1 MGALLAGLNVSYRD
15 FRYTIPFLV
24 QIWMFATPT
33 IYMNVDALEAN
44 PPQALAAAS
53 GSGQRLSPRLPGE
66 GQGVR
71 AISVRPTTA
80 RAVHPCPAG

>member
-1 MGALLAGLNVSYRD
+1 MALAVMAAVGVGALLAALNVTYRD

-44 PPQALAAAS
+44 PPQALAASERGA
-53 GSGQRLSPRLPGE
+53 GRDSPLAFRERGR
-66 GQGVR
+66 G
-71 AISVRPTTA
+71 
-80 RAVHPCPAG
+80 